1 MPSAKRQA
9 ASREPIHLVV
19 DSTGVKVFGAAE
31 WLENKHKVRANRK
44 RWRKLHLGLDLVSGE
59 IVCSDLTMDDVGDP
73 TALAGLLDQISDPVD
88 PFIAHGAYDGEPTRD
103 LLKARLGKNA
113 EGIIPPPKTAVPSPQ
128 SALYPSARDRHTA
141 EIETCDR
148 LAWQK
153 STGYNQRSRAKSQ
166 SEELRRSENRRPP
179 SS

>member
-31 WLENKHKVRANRK
+31 WLENKHKVKANRK

-59 IVCSDLTMDDVGDP
+59 IVCSDLTMDDVGD
-73 TALAGLLDQISDPVD
+73 
-88 PFIAHGAYDGEPTRD
+88 PTRD